1 MLELSAA
8 GQKVFD
14 ARYAL
19 RDEGG
24 NVIETFEQAV
34 WRLACVAAG
43 AEKENRQQWE
53 EIFAGLIG
61 GLLFIPSTPV
71 WANMGKAD
79 LPWQPSACFVLA
91 VEDSLQSM
99 YETLAATA
107 LVFKSGGGVG
117 YNFSSIRPKGSLVHS
132 TKGRASGVVELI
144 KLYNA
149 SSDMV
154 MQGGVRRGASM
165 GILNVDHPEI
175 FDFVNAKRTG
185 QLTNF
190 NLSVGITDEFM
201 AAVENEL
208 EWPLLFN
215 GQVHEVVPAAKL
227 WAQIVDAAH
236 ACGDP
241 GIIFMDAIQKNNP
254 VPKNLL
260 NCTNPCVTGETW
272 VLTVEGPRMVKELL
286 GSQFNAVING
296 KSYKTGEKGFFKTAT
311 KTVVCLNT
319 FEGYCLRLTADHK
332 VLRVTNKDRYVL
344 KSEWIPV
351 SGLAPGDKI
360 VLHNHRP
367 FKKWPGSL
375 TEGEGYLLGLLVGDG
390 VLMNDSAV
398 LSVWHKESAV
408 NDTGLNGSFSVMK
421 AALGFAMELPHR
433 SDFTG
438 WSLIKGRNE
447 YRLKSGYLRHL
458 ATRMGLRPGNKTIT
472 PEIEK
477 ASSDGYAGFLRGFFD
492 ADGTVGGDQ
501 NKGVSIR
508 LPQSNLAVLHAVQR
522 MLLRFGIAS
531 TVYQNRRPAGVKLLP
546 DGKGGLKEYSV
557 KMQHELVISND
568 NILVFAECISFG
580 DCEKNQ
586 KLNRLIRGYRRK
598 VNRERF
604 LATVS
609 SVIEDGTEEVYDVQV
624 QDVNAFDANGIIAHN
639 CGEQI
644 LSPGESCLLGSV
656 NLARMVRD
664 NGRINQEL
672 LKETVA
678 VAVRFLDNLI
688 DVAEYP
694 LPAITEAT
702 RATRKIGLGFTGI
715 ADALVLAGLA
725 YDSEEG
731 RLYAGE
737 ITSLIQETAI
747 QASRELASEKGCFP
761 DWESSIFYPA
771 EKRRNAA
778 CVTIAPTGSVT
789 TMAGCEGYG
798 VEPLFAVAYRKAT
811 NVAGDFRF
819 LDNLIDVAE
828 YPLPAITEA
837 TRATRKI
844 GLGFTGIA
852 DALVL
857 AGLAYD
863 SEEGRLYAGE
873 ITSLIQ
879 ETAIQASREL
889 ASEKGCFPDWESSIF
904 YPAEKRR
911 NAACV
916 TIAPTGSVTTMAGCE
931 GYGVEPL
938 FAVAYRKATNVAGD
952 FEVFS
957 PLFLAACQKYGV
969 AESILSEVAER
980 GTCQGVVGIPAEIAR
995 IFKGAQEISAED
1007 HLLMQAAVQKYVCN
1021 AVSKTVNL
1029 HNTATVEE
1037 IAQCYKLAHRLGL
1050 KGVTVFRDGCKEGT
1064 VTVGKK
1070 ERPAGV
1076 SALRHGEVLPRPK
1089 SASGVTHRL
1098 DTGCGKLYLTINY
1111 QADSGEIMETFITT
1125 GSDGGCL
1132 VYTEATSR
1140 LVSLAIRA
1148 GVSIEEIAGQ
1158 LQSTHSCPSYLLAR
1172 GKGKNISPG
1181 KSCASAIAHEI
1192 LQTMGKLNGSGQ
1204 KKATDC
1210 SLLCECG
1217 EQLERAEGCLVCR
1230 SCGYAKC

>member
-296 KSYKTGEKGFFKTAT
+296 KSYKTGEKGFFKSAT

-811 NVAGDFRF
+811 NVAGDF
-819 LDNLIDVAE
+819 
-828 YPLPAITEA
+828 
-837 TRATRKI
+837 
-844 GLGFTGIA
+844 
-852 DALVL
+852 
-857 AGLAYD
+857 
-863 SEEGRLYAGE
+863 
-873 ITSLIQ
+873 
-879 ETAIQASREL
+879 
-889 ASEKGCFPDWESSIF
+889 
-904 YPAEKRR
+904 
-911 NAACV
+911 
-916 TIAPTGSVTTMAGCE
+916 
-931 GYGVEPL
+931 
-938 FAVAYRKATNVAGD
+938 
-952 FEVFS
+952 EVFS

>member
-811 NVAGDFRF
+811 NVAGDF
-819 LDNLIDVAE
+819 
-828 YPLPAITEA
+828 
-837 TRATRKI
+837 
-844 GLGFTGIA
+844 
-852 DALVL
+852 
-857 AGLAYD
+857 
-863 SEEGRLYAGE
+863 
-873 ITSLIQ
+873 
-879 ETAIQASREL
+879 
-889 ASEKGCFPDWESSIF
+889 
-904 YPAEKRR
+904 
-911 NAACV
+911 
-916 TIAPTGSVTTMAGCE
+916 
-931 GYGVEPL
+931 
-938 FAVAYRKATNVAGD
+938 
-952 FEVFS
+952 EVFS